1 MNRNKNWFTSLII
14 PHLENTSTICK
25 TFPSYFSDPLIKME
39 SWFDGKKKSPCIR
52 AKLKKLFFT
61 EEKKQFLKAKKTN
74 YLLNSDIIRQT
85 SDINMCIDLQLKPT
99 VWWFICFLQGKKKK
113 KERSK
118 NKSEITTANIREI
131 ETIN

>member
-1 MNRNKNWFTSLII
+1 MA
-14 PHLENTSTICK
+14 
-25 TFPSYFSDPLIKME
+25 
-39 SWFDGKKKSPCIR
+39 KKKSPCIR

-99 VWWFICFLQGKKKK
+99 VWWFICFLQEKK
-113 KERSK
+113 KEK
-118 NKSEITTANIREI
+118 EKKKEAK
-131 ETIN
+131 INQKLQQQIFEKLKQ